1 MVVECEGCG
10 TRFNLPDGQVPPGGA
25 RVRCSKCHHRFVVIP
40 EGAPAPEED
49 SSAHGKSGADEP
61 DLDNPEFI
69 FDDDDSSAE
78 DEDEDAPSPDLDQTM
93 RTDSDDDSFAES
105 DDEEEGD
112 DEDDEEDSAPS
123 LPAPSGP
130 APSQVTATEA
140 MELARS
146 GEASDDPDSAQDGAQ
161 FGTGD
166 GMLGTAA
173 PASETDPTFG
183 EQEQAPS
190 PPASSGETASEMD
203 SFGSDWDSDD
213 DDDDADSWDKL
224 LDGDAPVGSRDEGAS
239 AGPTRQRTAPARAKP
254 AAPTPAPDDTPRLA
268 GEIVDRASQVL
279 AVAAGILLSIGGL
292 RAVSQPSLG
301 PTPGPEIVRGAG
313 WAAEQIESAQLR
325 DAAGRRVV
333 VVRGTL
339 GAPSGRTVPPRV
351 RAILL
356 DAAGDSLGSPIDAH
370 LERLS
375 AEQLTPDALSARISR
390 GFARIEG
397 SSRGFTILI
406 PDPPIEARRFDLIL
420 EPRS

>member
-1 MVVECEGCG
+1 
-10 TRFNLPDGQVPPGGA
+10 
-25 RVRCSKCHHRFVVIP
+25 
-40 EGAPAPEED
+40 
-49 SSAHGKSGADEP
+49 
-61 DLDNPEFI
+61 
-69 FDDDDSSAE
+69 
-78 DEDEDAPSPDLDQTM
+78 
-93 RTDSDDDSFAES
+93 
-105 DDEEEGD
+105 
-112 DEDDEEDSAPS
+112 
-123 LPAPSGP
+123 
-130 APSQVTATEA
+130 
-140 MELARS
+140 
-146 GEASDDPDSAQDGAQ
+146 
-161 FGTGD
+161 
-166 GMLGTAA
+166 MLGTAA

-203 SFGSDWDSDD
+203 SFRSDWDSDD
-213 DDDDADSWDKL
+213 DGDDADSWDKL
-224 LDGDAPVGSRDEGAS
+224 LDGDEAAPVGSRDEGAP
-239 AGPTRQRTAPARAKP
+239 AGPSRQRTAPARAKP
-254 AAPTPAPDDTPRLA
+254 AAPAPAPDDTPWLG
-268 GEIVDRASQVL
+268 GEIIVDRASRVL
-279 AVAAGILLSIGGL
+279 AVAAGILLSIGGV
-292 RAVSQPSLG
+292 RAVSQHSLG

-356 DAAGDSLGSPIDAH
+356 DAAGDPLGQPIDAH